1 MVMARGLRDG
11 VLAGGLAVAVAAGC
25 YNYRPLTAP
34 VPAAGTP
41 VSLVLNDQG
50 RAAVAESIGS
60 GAARVEGT
68 VVRATDNVYV
78 VSVSGVQGI
87 NGRVTRWS
95 GETVGLRRDYVAAP
109 YERRLSKQKTILL
122 ISSVAAAFGA
132 FFVTRDLLGFGGPQ
146 VDPGAGGPPNDQ

>member
-1 MVMARGLRDG
+1 MVTARRFCSGL
-11 VLAGGLAVAVAAGC
+11 VASGLAAAVVAGC
-25 YNYRPLTAP
+25 YNYRPLTTP

-60 GAARVEGT
+60 GAARVDGT
-68 VVRATDNVYV
+68 VVRATDNGYI
-78 VSVSGVQGI
+78 VSISGVQGI

-95 GETVGLRRDYVAAP
+95 GETVGLRRDYVAVP
-109 YERRLSKQKTILL
+109 YERRLSKQKTALL
-122 ISSVAAAFGA
+122 ISSVAVAFGA

-146 VDPGAGGPPNDQ
+146 VDSGGGGPPNDQ